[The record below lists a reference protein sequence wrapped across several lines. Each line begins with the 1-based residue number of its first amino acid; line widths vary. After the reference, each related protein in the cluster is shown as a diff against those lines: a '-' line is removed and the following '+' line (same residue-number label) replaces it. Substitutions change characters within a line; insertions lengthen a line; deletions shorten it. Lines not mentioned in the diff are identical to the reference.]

1 MTRVLDSMTLE
12 YIQTRDTDI
21 GFLRDMLTQIQKS
34 YASQLHYNAS
44 EDTFNQ
50 LFVWP
55 FMDIIA
61 PRATGGGK
69 SISGQP
75 ALNSMTKQ
83 LKIVGLYVDDKNVY
97 KSDGFI
103 KLFDLKEQD
112 VVLVET
118 SGCFTNNQKNNCIA
132 GDYCCASMDKCMKTN
147 VYFLHTADE
156 HLHLWNVSYHEEDVF
171 ALWRESSSP
180 GCREGCVCTRF
191 HTIHGDNQGN
201 GGL

>member
-1 MTRVLDSMTLE
+1 
-12 YIQTRDTDI
+12 
-21 GFLRDMLTQIQKS
+21 
-34 YASQLHYNAS
+34 
-44 EDTFNQ
+44 
-50 LFVWP
+50 
-55 FMDIIA
+55 MDIIA

-118 SGCFTNNQKNNCIA
+118 SGCFTNNQKNNVNFDHHKRCSWYA
-132 GDYCCASMDKCMKTN
+132 LNAQVYC
-147 VYFLHTADE
+147 
-156 HLHLWNVSYHEEDVF
+156 
-171 ALWRESSSP
+171 WRLLL
-180 GCREGCVCTRF
+180 RF
-191 HTIHGDNQGN
+191 HGQMHENQC
-201 GGL
+201 LLSAHRW